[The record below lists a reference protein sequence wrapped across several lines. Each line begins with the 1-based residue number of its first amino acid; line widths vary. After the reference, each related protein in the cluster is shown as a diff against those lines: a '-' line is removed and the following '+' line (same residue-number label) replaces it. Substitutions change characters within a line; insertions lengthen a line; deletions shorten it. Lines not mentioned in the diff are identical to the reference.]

1 MTDAFRTR
9 LEQAL
14 AGTYTFER
22 ELGGGGMSRTYLAR
36 DDALARR
43 VVVKVL
49 APELL
54 EGLSVE
60 RFKREVLM
68 AAQLQHPHV
77 VPVLVSG
84 DADGLPWFSMPYVD
98 GESLRQRML
107 RGRIPLG
114 EAISILRDVARAL
127 AYAHGHG
134 IVHRDIKPDNV
145 LLSGGSATVTDF
157 GIAKAISASRTS
169 AGADAT
175 LTQAGMAIGTPAY
188 MAPEQAAADPQLDH
202 RADLY
207 AFGAMAYELLGGE
220 QLFAG
225 RTPARVLAA
234 QLGEVPRDVRE
245 IAPDIPSDLGA
256 LVMQCLAK
264 EPEAR
269 PADAGAI
276 VRAIDAVVASGS
288 ASTARVGGTAA
299 AAVHSAR
306 LGAALVRWGGV
317 TMAVLAATWGA
328 TELVGLPDWALRA
341 AGGVMLAGVPALVGT
356 WWVQRAA
363 ARAATATP
371 TRTPGG
377 TIAPP
382 GTMATFALKA
392 QPHVSWTRTWRA
404 GAAAIGVLAL
414 LVGGYVITRALGVG
428 PAASLIG
435 KGAFGERE
443 TIVVADFRPP
453 ADDTLIGTTVAEA
466 LRTDLA
472 QSANLAVLTRA
483 RVRDILDRMQ
493 RPRESAVFFP
503 LAREIATRE
512 GARAVVDGEI
522 VRLGTSYVI
531 SARLVSVLD
540 AQELATFRETASDDA
555 SLVPAVG
562 ALSRSIRERV
572 GESLKGIR
580 RTSPLERVTTS
591 SLPALRKY
599 VEATQLQ
606 GTQGDDARALQLLE
620 EAVALDSTFAM
631 AWRRL
636 AVILNNRGREPERAR
651 EAIETA
657 MRFRDR
663 LSDEERAFTE
673 GYYYTRGPEPD
684 YTRAA
689 AAYEDVLR
697 RDSTNSTALNNLS
710 VLYSDLRREK
720 DAVDAL
726 WRSLASPTATG
737 SNYTNI
743 LIGLTAIRDTARVD
757 SAAALFAQ
765 RLPDYAEL
773 WEADFARR
781 FVRGQYDS
789 AVVQAR
795 ELARAPRTERQA
807 VVTRGVLTDWSA
819 RRGRPREALAYLS
832 TIHTVQGAAD
842 NPAVAAMRARGD
854 SAFALAFWEDDIPA
868 ARALLRRGTARAF
881 IDSIPPA
888 SRSWGPALRAAALSG
903 DSAAAQA
910 AYDGFVRDE
919 LPNAPLRKYAQSRA
933 AAGLAFATGNYTES
947 IAALERAIAERA
959 SPDNEEAFFMA
970 LAHDRAGRPDS
981 AIAWYERSIAASTSG
996 FNDGVY
1002 VPASHRRIAELLDAK
1017 GDLRGA
1023 IRYYEAFLDDWTM
1036 PEPAME
1042 PIVRNAKARL
1052 AALRARLAPG

>member
-9 LEQAL
+9 LERAL
-14 AGTYTFER
+14 TGTYTFER
-22 ELGGGGMSRTYLAR
+22 ELGGGGMSRTYLVR
-36 DDALARR
+36 DDALSRR

-107 RGRIPLG
+107 RSRVPLG
-114 EAISILRDVARAL
+114 EAISLLRDVARAL
-127 AYAHGHG
+127 AYAHSHG

-234 QLGEVPRDVRE
+234 QLGEMPRDLHEV
-245 IAPDIPSDLGA
+245 APQIPVALAA

-269 PADAGAI
+269 PQDAGEI
-276 VRAIDAVVASGS
+276 VRALDAVVASGS
-288 ASTARVGGTAA
+288 AATAQSSRGALAAPHLTA
-299 AAVHSAR
+299 
-306 LGAALVRWGGV
+306 LGPALVRWGSV
-317 TMAVLAATWGA
+317 TLAVLAVTWGA
-328 TELVGLPDWALRA
+328 TELVGLPDWAIRA
-341 AGGVMLAGVPALVGT
+341 AGGVMLLGLPALLGT
-356 WWVQRAA
+356 WWVQRTA
-363 ARAATATP
+363 ARASSATP

-377 TIAPP
+377 SLASP
-382 GTMATFALKA
+382 GTMATIAMRA

-404 GAAAIGVLAL
+404 GAIAIGVLAL
-414 LVGGYVITRALGVG
+414 LVGGYVTTRALGVG

-483 RVRDILDRMQ
+483 TVRDILDRMQ

-512 GARAVVDGEI
+512 GARAIVDGEI

-531 SARLVSVLD
+531 SARLVSALD
-540 AQELATFRETASDDA
+540 AQELATFRETATDDA
-555 SLVPAVG
+555 ALVPAVG

-599 VEATQLQ
+599 VEATQLL
-606 GTQGDDARALQLLE
+606 GTQGDGGRALGLLE

-636 AVILNNRGREPERAR
+636 AVILNNAGREPERAR
-651 EAIETA
+651 AAVETA

-684 YTRAA
+684 FARAA
-689 AAYEDVLR
+689 AAYEEVLR

-710 VLYSDLRREK
+710 VVYDARRQYVE
-720 DAVDAL
+720 AREAL
-726 WRSLASPTATG
+726 WRSLSSPTATG
-737 SNYTNI
+737 SNYTN
-743 LIGLTAIRDTARVD
+743 LLLTLLETRDTAGVD
-757 SAAALFAQ
+757 SAATLFKQ

-773 WEADFARR
+773 WEAEFARQY
-781 FVRGQYDS
+781 VRGNIDS

-795 ELARAPRTERQA
+795 QLARAPRTDRQS
-807 VVTRGVLTDWSA
+807 VVTRGVMSDWAA
-819 RRGRPREALAYLS
+819 RRGRPREALEYLT
-832 TIHTVQGAAD
+832 TIHTVQGDAR
-842 NPAVAAMRARGD
+842 NPAVAAMRVLGD
-854 SAFALAFWEDDIPA
+854 SAFVLAFWEDDIPA
-868 ARALLRRGTARAF
+868 ARALLRRGTAPAL
-881 IDSIPPA
+881 IAAVPP
-888 SRSWGPALRAAALSG
+888 SNRSWTQSLRTAALIG
-903 DSAAAQA
+903 DSSAAQV
-910 AYDGFVRDE
+910 AYDGFLRDE
-919 LPNAPLRKYAQSRA
+919 VPATPMRTHAEARA
-933 AAGLAFATGNYTES
+933 AASLALATGNHSEA
-947 IAALERAIAERA
+947 IASLRRAIAERA
-959 SPDNEEAFFMA
+959 SPDNEEAFLMA
-970 LAHDRAGRPDS
+970 LAQDRAGRADS
-981 AIAWYERSIAASTSG
+981 AIAWYTRSIEASTRG
-996 FNDGVY
+996 FADGVY
-1002 VPASHRRIAELLDAK
+1002 VPASKRRIAELLDAK